1 MSSNLENDGLIGLQ
15 NAMVIDDDNYA
26 KNPYDDVGIPSSPLS
41 RLDSF
46 TATFAPECDNNGDDD
61 DDDIGL
67 VIAESSSM
75 INLDAH
81 LTHTEVMFGVPEVD
95 DFGLMVERV
104 IFDNND
110 DDEDDDDDDNDTDIN
125 NDDDNDDD
133 DDNADDEDSDDDDVN
148 DDDGLYNINGICE
161 LEMKRMQNVARNNAR
176 LASLG
181 LLGRMLSIA
190 TPPSDHP
197 NRKKC
202 VNTRLDMLT

>member
-46 TATFAPECDNNGDDD
+46 AATFAPECDNNGDDD

-81 LTHTEVMFGVPEVD
+81 LTHEEVMFGVPEVD

-104 IFDNND
+104 IFDNVDSPIESFD
-110 DDEDDDDDDNDTDIN
+110 DAKTEEEDDV
-125 NDDDNDDD
+125 
-133 DDNADDEDSDDDDVN
+133 DE
-148 DDDGLYNINGICE
+148 
-161 LEMKRMQNVARNNAR
+161 
-176 LASLG
+176 
-181 LLGRMLSIA
+181 A
-190 TPPSDHP
+190 TIGPRGCS
-197 NRKKC
+197 C
-202 VNTRLDMLT
+202 Q